1 MKTVL
6 MSQTVSMAS
15 HFFFLLFT
23 FAYYLVIFYFHKNSI
38 MDSPL
43 YSFCLLL
50 FESDLKNK
58 SLHIY
63 FLSFFFFMNMK
74 RLVLEV

>member
-15 HFFFLLFT
+15 LFFFLLLFT

-50 FESDLKNK
+50 FESDLKNE

-63 FLSFFFFMNMK
+63 FLSFFFYQKAIYSREN
-74 RLVLEV
+74 